1 MCLVFSPSSIVD
13 FVDWLGLFEGVLF
26 FVGPLFFFEAFL
38 SVLCILLV
46 YF

>member
-38 SVLCILLV
+38 SILCILV